1 MGLTRDQI
9 RERLK
14 YAQLT
19 VSNARQNL
27 FSSDIPEEVKRN
39 IVAIFLNTDATLR
52 YVEIEKVEE
61 DDTWEMIFDN
71 VSVDV
76 ATGNLGGITQLPK
89 GAYDIENPIIVLEG
103 GTNLSFIAGAG
114 APEVTVIYW
123 DDELS
128 A

>member
-19 VSNARQNL
+19 LSTSRQNI
-27 FSSDIPEEVKRN
+27 FSSDISEYVKRN
-39 IVAIFLNTDATLR
+39 IVLIRLNGDGTART
-52 YVEIEKVEE
+52 VEIEKVEE
-61 DDTWEMIFDN
+61 DDTYEMIFDGVN
-71 VSVDV
+71 VPASTDEE
-76 ATGNLGGITQLPK
+76 IPK
-89 GAYDIENPIIVLEG
+89 SGYDIENPVVVLEG
-103 GTNLSFIAGAG
+103 GTNLSFIASAG

-123 DDELS
+123 DDEL

>member
-19 VSNARQNL
+19 LSTGRANI
-27 FSSDIPEEVKRN
+27 FSSDVPEEVKRN
-39 IVAIFLNTDATLR
+39 IVLIRLHGDGTARTVN
-52 YVEIEKVEE
+52 IEKVEE
-61 DDTWEMIFDN
+61 DDTWEMIFDTLN
-71 VSVDV
+71 VPASTDEE
-76 ATGNLGGITQLPK
+76 IPK
-89 GAYDIENPIIVLEG
+89 SGYDIENPILVLEG
-103 GTNLSFIAGAG
+103 GTNLSFIASAG

>member
-19 VSNARQNL
+19 VSNARQNV
-27 FSSDIPEEVKRN
+27 FGSDVAERVKRN
-39 IVAIFLNTDATLR
+39 IVAILIMTDATLR
-52 YVEIEKVEE
+52 YVEIEKQKE

-71 VSVDV
+71 VPIDV
-76 ATGNLGGITQLPK
+76 ATGPFGLVQLPNN
-89 GAYDIENPIIVLEG
+89 YDIENPIIVLEG
-103 GTNLSFIAGAG
+103 GTNLSFIASAG

-123 DDELS
+123 DDEL
-128 A
+128 